1 MIPLRKYSYTYLE
14 QLKFSSGA
22 FILFVN
28 VTTLRVKG
36 MIWKGTH
43 VLIKDLTANHAYQSK
58 KQAPRSETGLRQA
71 THLGR
76 NSEKHSASLKG
87 HRSM

>member
-1 MIPLRKYSYTYLE
+1 MIPLRKYSYAYLD

-43 VLIKDLTANHAYQSK
+43 VLIKDLTADNAYQSK
-58 KQAPRSETGLRQA
+58 NQAQGQKQVCVKPHIWGGIQKNILL
-71 THLGR
+71 H
-76 NSEKHSASLKG
+76 
-87 HRSM
+87 